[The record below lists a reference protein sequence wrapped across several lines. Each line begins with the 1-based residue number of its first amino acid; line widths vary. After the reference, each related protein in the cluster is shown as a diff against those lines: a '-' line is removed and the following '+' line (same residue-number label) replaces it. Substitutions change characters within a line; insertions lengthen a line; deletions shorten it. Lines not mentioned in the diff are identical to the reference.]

1 MTHPD
6 IRPATPEDLPDLI
19 RLVKDLATYE
29 KEPDAAVATEDD
41 FRAALFPT
49 GKGAT
54 PMAWCHV
61 AEAGEGDVL
70 RRDAGA
76 SKGRDRQVVG
86 MALWFLTFSTWT
98 GRHGI
103 HLEDLYV
110 EPRHRGSG
118 LGKAL
123 LETLA
128 QECRERGYKR
138 LEWSVLRWNAPSI
151 AFYDSL
157 EATPQD
163 EWLTYRLDG
172 DALEALGR
180 DDD

>member
-1 MTHPD
+1 MAHPD

-29 KEPDAAVATEDD
+29 KEPDAAVATEED

-49 GKGAT
+49 GKSAS

-70 RRDAGA
+70 SRDAGA

-128 QECRERGYKR
+128 QECRDRGYPR

-157 EATPQD
+157 DATPQD
-163 EWLTYRLDG
+163 GWLTYRLDG

>member
-1 MTHPD
+1 MSHPD
-6 IRPATPEDLPDLI
+6 IRRAAPADVPEIL
-19 RLVKDLATYE
+19 RLVRELAAYE
-29 KEPDAAVATEDD
+29 KEPDAVEATEED
-41 FRAALFPT
+41 FVQALFPA
-49 GKGAT
+49 KGEPTAH
-54 PMAWCHV
+54 CHV
-61 AEAGEGDVL
+61 AEAGEGKE
-70 RRDAGA
+70 RR
-76 SKGRDRQVVG
+76 VVG
-86 MALWFLTFSTWT
+86 LALWYLTFSTWT
-98 GRHGI
+98 GKNGI

-128 QECRERGYKR
+128 QECRDRGYPR

-157 EATPQD
+157 DASPQD
-163 EWLTYRLDG
+163 GWLTYRLDG

-180 DDD
+180 DDG